1 MPDFAFQF
9 WNRVD
14 ALLDSRKMSVK
25 QLAQGI
31 GVSYDVM
38 RQWRSKNRFPKGN
51 IPTLI
56 AERLGTTERFLLSGS
71 DESSSFCEEARY
83 VQQHIEARQLI
94 RAIMEDPSILPL
106 VSALAEKAVPSL
118 KERNVEGL

>member
-14 ALLDSRKMSVK
+14 ALLDSKNASVK

-38 RQWRSKNRFPKGN
+38 RQWRSKNRYPKEN
-51 IPTLI
+51 IPAMI
-56 AERLGTTERFLLSGS
+56 AEWLGTTERFLLSGS
-71 DESSSFCEEARY
+71 DEGSSFCEEARY
-83 VQQHIEARQLI
+83 VQNNIEARQLI
-94 RAIMEDPSILPL
+94 RAVMEDPSILPL
-106 VSALAEKAVPSL
+106 VSALAKKAVPSMVE
-118 KERNVEGL
+118 KEA

>member
-38 RQWRSKNRFPKGN
+38 RQWRSKNRFPEGN

-56 AERLGTTERFLLSGS
+56 AEWLGTTERFLLSGS

-94 RAIMEDPSILPL
+94 RAIMEDPTILPL

>member
-56 AERLGTTERFLLSGS
+56 AEWPGTTERFLLSGS

-94 RAIMEDPSILPL
+94 RAIMEDPTILPL

>member
-56 AERLGTTERFLLSGS
+56 AEWLQELL
-71 DESSSFCEEARY
+71 DT
-83 VQQHIEARQLI
+83 
-94 RAIMEDPSILPL
+94 
-106 VSALAEKAVPSL
+106 
-118 KERNVEGL
+118 

>member
-1 MPDFAFQF
+1 M
-9 WNRVD
+9 
-14 ALLDSRKMSVK
+14 
-25 QLAQGI
+25 
-31 GVSYDVM
+31 
-38 RQWRSKNRFPKGN
+38 
-51 IPTLI
+51 I
-56 AERLGTTERFLLSGS
+56 AEWLGTTERFLLSGS

-94 RAIMEDPSILPL
+94 RAIMEDPTILPL

>member
-38 RQWRSKNRFPKGN
+38 RQWRSKNRYPKEN
-51 IPTLI
+51 IPALI
-56 AERLGTTERFLLSGS
+56 AEWLGTTERFLLSGS

-94 RAIMEDPSILPL
+94 RAIMEDPTILPL

>member
-56 AERLGTTERFLLSGS
+56 AEWLGTTERFLLSGS
-71 DESSSFCEEARY
+71 DERSSFCEEARY

-94 RAIMEDPSILPL
+94 RAIMEDPTILPL